1 MCSTSHRHGFISSDL
16 SAVRSPLL
24 FADLFRSTPPPIFL
38 RIIDGHGDRHRHV
51 AQAQVRF
58 SPDSWH
64 LLFLPNNGR
73 STEKDV
79 HHLSLR
85 RAGLYFLP
93 LYEEIADPSN
103 CGIGL
108 CQHSAGFVC
117 ICRCTGTDVQD
128 PLAKKSPPDRKA
140 GSGSANAPPTATG
153 KTMRNKARCH

>member
-51 AQAQVRF
+51 AQAQ
-58 SPDSWH
+58 
-64 LLFLPNNGR
+64 
-73 STEKDV
+73 
-79 HHLSLR
+79 
-85 RAGLYFLP
+85 
-93 LYEEIADPSN
+93 
-103 CGIGL
+103 
-108 CQHSAGFVC
+108 
-117 ICRCTGTDVQD
+117 CTGTDVQD